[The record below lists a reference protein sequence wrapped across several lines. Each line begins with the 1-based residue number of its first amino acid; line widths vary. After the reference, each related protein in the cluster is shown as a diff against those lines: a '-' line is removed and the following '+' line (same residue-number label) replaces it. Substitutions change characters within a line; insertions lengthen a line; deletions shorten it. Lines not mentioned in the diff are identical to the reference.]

1 LETDWQ
7 TGALGRAIIAAES
20 QLLAQAFDD
29 VFGLET
35 VQLGRWGQGRELL
48 ARCRTRRQT
57 LIAESNYAEVDIV
70 AQLTQLPVAT
80 ASVDALLLPHSLEFE
95 TDPHA
100 VLREADRVLLGEGQL
115 LVLGFRP
122 RSPWGWRAA
131 ASRHSFPPGL
141 RRLLSEGRVRDWLVL
156 LGYEIISVRRY
167 LYAWPVTPRGEAP
180 SLAGALQRGWFYP
193 WPASAYILKARK
205 RLFGVTPL
213 RPRRRERR
221 ALLGEALEP
230 TV

>member
-7 TGALGRAIIAAES
+7 AGALGRAIIAAES

-35 VQLGRWGQGRELL
+35 VQLGRWGRGRELL

-57 LIAESNYAEVDIV
+57 LIAESNCDEVDIV
-70 AQLTQLPVAT
+70 GQLTQLPVAT

-141 RRLLSEGRVRDWLVL
+141 RHLLSEGRVRDWLVL

-167 LYAWPVTPRGEAP
+167 LYAWPIAPRGGSP
-180 SLAGALQRGWFYP
+180 SLAGAMQRGWFYP

-205 RLFGVTPL
+205 RLFGLTPL

-221 ALLGEALEP
+221 ALLGGALEP
-230 TV
+230 TA